1 VLAAGY
7 VNLMRSVPLLLVIFW
22 FAGWGGNRTGPAKK
36 VSSAPLKGKPR
47 RRSRLRGGG
56 SERGTQKGRR
66 GNATGGP
73 VFRRTAMR
81 LSQLKENAGVAIR
94 YGAGRYPE
102 VQ

>member
-1 VLAAGY
+1 MLLVFCRSGENPAAGP
-7 VNLMRSVPLLLVIFW
+7 VCAAGVPKGGHRRA
-22 FAGWGGNRTGPAKK
+22 AG
-36 VSSAPLKGKPR
+36 
-47 RRSRLRGGG
+47 
-56 SERGTQKGRR
+56 